1 MLALVGT
8 CLNAL
13 GCVAPQLQVGGLDAG
28 TFSSGSGAAAE
39 VGPSLETFPS
49 QRTAERKH
57 KELPASEVAEL
68 EEPPPPPPRGA
79 APRKLEAIVQAGAV
93 QLSEPEPP
101 PQLPRALGREADT
114 PPASRVKP
122 PATLETKPLTPVVAP
137 SRLLAPTTEAAPSAT
152 TVKPAEKFAAAWE
165 PTAPPPRVVESPE
178 GVVEPALPVVDGPG
192 CADCA
197 DAHGKCH
204 PRYQDGKH
212 PWAKGCFKC
221 ALPHLARDIPVREV
235 PKEGA
240 LVNTPPYIIE
250 TPDILLIESARS
262 LPDQPIEGEHLVR
275 MDGTI
280 SLGVYG
286 SVRVAG
292 LTIEDARDVVQ
303 RHLARFIKD
312 PQVNL
317 DVYAYNS
324 KFYYI
329 ITDGAGFGWQVTRV
343 NFTGNETVLDAI
355 SLLGGLPSVS
365 SKRLW
370 VARPDPNDCQ
380 NSLIL
385 PVDWLAIIQCGE
397 AATNYQLFPGDR
409 LFVQSDRLIK
419 FDGFL
424 AKIITPAER
433 MLGVALLTGVT
444 ISRYQNL
451 GRFINVFNNQVI
463 GP

>member
-1 MLALVGT
+1 MNIV
-8 CLNAL
+8 
-13 GCVAPQLQVGGLDAG
+13 GCVAPQLQVGSADGGSWASSTAAG
-28 TFSSGSGAAAE
+28 AE

-49 QRTAERKH
+49 QRTADRKH
-57 KELPASEVAEL
+57 KELAATKHVEVDPPPTPPRASSVEL
-68 EEPPPPPPRGA
+68 EPPPLLPRSITTSTRA
-79 APRKLEAIVQAGAV
+79 MNEL
-93 QLSEPEPP
+93 EPP
-101 PQLPRALGREADT
+101 PVPARASSKPTRTFDEAVVKAVHQSEPKAPAELPRSVDKF
-114 PPASRVKP
+114 ASRTESMKATP
-122 PATLETKPLTPVVAP
+122 MPAVSGE
-137 SRLLAPTTEAAPSAT
+137 R
-152 TVKPAEKFAAAWE
+152 FAANWE
-165 PTAPPPRVVESPE
+165 PTTPNAPPPRIQE
-178 GVVEPALPVVDGPG
+178 GPASVDPMPGEMPVMEG
-192 CADCA
+192 CASCA
-197 DAHGKCH
+197 DGGDKQH
-204 PRYQDGKH
+204 PRYQNGKH

-221 ALPHLARDIPVREV
+221 SLPHMSREIPVREV

-280 SLGVYG
+280 NLGVYG
-286 SVRVAG
+286 AVRVAG
-292 LTIEDARDVVQ
+292 LTIDEARDVVQ
-303 RHLARFIKD
+303 RHLARYIRD

-329 ITDGAGFGWQVTRV
+329 IADGAGFGWQVTRV

-370 VARPDPNDCQ
+370 IARPDPGDPK

-409 LFVQSDRLIK
+409 LFVASDRLIK
-419 FDGFL
+419 FDSMV

-433 MLGVALLTGVT
+433 MMSMALLTGLT

-451 GRFINVFNNQVI
+451 GRYINVFTNGLVI
-463 GP
+463 P